1 MNVLLSIKPKYV
13 ERIADGEKKLEFRKV
28 IFKSVNRPDRIYIY
42 CTSPVKKIM
51 GYFTTG
57 EIFEDDPAE
66 LWNRFRNLAG
76 ISEEEFF
83 EYFSGKKRGFAISIE
98 DYNEF
103 DDAID
108 PYDVIPN
115 FTPPQ
120 SFCYV
125 DKDFE
130 RFDDVGV

>member
-13 ERIADGEKKLEFRKV
+13 EKIAEGEKKLEFRKV
-28 IFKSVNRPDRIYIY
+28 IFKDENRPDTIYIY
-42 CTSPVKKIM
+42 CTSPVKKII

-66 LWNRFRNLAG
+66 LWDRFHNLAG

-83 EYFSGKKRGFAISIE
+83 DYFSGKERGYAIGIE
-98 DYNEF
+98 DFNQF
-103 DDAID
+103 DNAID
-108 PYDVIPN
+108 PYEVIPG

-120 SFCYV
+120 SFCYMN
-125 DKDFE
+125 
-130 RFDDVGV
+130 DDLQRYHDV